1 MEKRVSADS
10 PLEPQDM
17 AEMPQE
23 PHRQSDS
30 LLLGIFTRD
39 GKLQGVAEV
48 PPEQLPTLLAATGTL
63 AQTDETD
70 PAPRKRG
77 RRAQLPE
84 LTPTHHTQLP
94 NTPSFDA
101 LRQSFGPGVGMQL
114 SLWDHTREPKFELAM
129 PSGASLTI
137 AGNNTYESMALHRYV
152 TSELG
157 PEGLKHLLVLLD
169 VYYLKTGGKDRK
181 TDAVV
186 SIRQLLLRLG
196 KGKKA
201 DEREEQQKFM
211 KTILYLARTFVSS
224 GTKSGSRSK
233 SISPLLVLERLD
245 LEPDEEG
252 KFQIPCEIEYHLGQ
266 HFFETLFGKQPQYFS
281 VPTMRLLSYH
291 AVCEQQELL
300 LAFYLSSQLTWS
312 GGECSLHFVTLLLQS
327 ALQSAEGI
335 RQGINRTREAQRVL
349 YALERLEQ
357 DGIIVRAPHDEVDMV
372 LAIDLYNDP
381 TIAKKLAQATQ
392 TRLGDLLP
400 SFKGWTAEVLRA
412 KRRKAL
418 QRLLSEDAPYEEHPV
433 AMLTFSTGPL
443 LAQQIER
450 ILYQDTLEEKTALPS
465 SGKEMTTRKRKSPG
479 RREQRA
485 EIP

>member
-1 MEKRVSADS
+1 MEKRLPVDS
-10 PLEPQDM
+10 HLEPEDV
-17 AEMPQE
+17 AETTQGL
-23 PHRQSDS
+23 HRPLDS

-48 PPEQLPTLLAATGTL
+48 PTEQLPAILAATGTF
-63 AQTDETD
+63 AQTADTD
-70 PAPRKRG
+70 LEPRKRG
-77 RRAQLPE
+77 RHALLPE
-84 LTPTHHTQLP
+84 MTSSHHTQLP

-101 LRQSFGPGVGMQL
+101 LRQSFGPGVGLQL
-114 SLWDHTREPKFELAM
+114 SLWDHTREPKFEIAM
-129 PSGASLTI
+129 PGGASLTI
-137 AGNNTYESMALHRYV
+137 AGNNTYESIALHRYV

-245 LEPDEEG
+245 LELDEEG
-252 KFQIPCEIEYHLGQ
+252 KFQIPSEIEYHLGQ

-281 VPTMRLLSYH
+281 VPTMRLLGYH
-291 AVCEQQELL
+291 AICEQQELL

-312 GGECSLHFVTLLLQS
+312 GGDCSLHFVTLLLQS
-327 ALQSAEGI
+327 ALQSPEDI
-335 RQGINRTREAQRVL
+335 RQGSNRTRDAQRVL

-357 DGIIVRAPHDEVDMV
+357 DGIIVRAPHDDVDIV
-372 LAIDLYNDP
+372 LAIDRYNDP
-381 TIAKKLAQATQ
+381 NVAKKLAKATEM
-392 TRLGDLLP
+392 RLGDIL
-400 SFKGWTAEVLRA
+400 SSCEGCTAAALRA
-412 KRRKAL
+412 RRRTAL
-418 QRLLSEDAPYEEHPV
+418 QRLLSESAHDEEQPV

-450 ILYQDTLEEKTALPS
+450 TFSQDESQEEQAVLLST
-465 SGKEMTTRKRKSPG
+465 GKERSRRKRKAPG
-479 RREQRA
+479 R
-485 EIP
+485 